1 MLVQTPQPTPASRDR
16 RQQRSLVRTS
26 RPRFSER
33 LSSRGRAGGVILAA
47 TRLLGLAAGAALI
60 AASTSTSAF
69 ASVRHASSPAK
80 HRPARIFA
88 ASAFGLPASK
98 QCVGGRA
105 LTLQVR
111 TLADVTW
118 IGATVKVNGKRFKTI
133 KRSQITRP
141 VKLTRLP
148 TGTFVLSITAKT
160 SDGRSVTT
168 TRTYHTCAMKH
179 VKPSVISPGGYNG
192 NGPSFYVSADGKQV
206 QDVTLYAGLDN
217 LGCTPGGRF
226 QDSTFDIPSIAIAP
240 GGSFTGT
247 ATQTGVVD
255 NSPATYTYT
264 VSGHFRGTT
273 ATGTW
278 RDEIT
283 YNNGA
288 AYSCTSNTQS
298 WSATRSAQ
306 GTQTASPSPPGS
318 YAGNG
323 PSFYVS
329 ADGKQVQDVTLYAGL
344 DNLGCTPGG
353 RFQDST
359 FNIPSIAIAADG
371 SFTGTATQTGVIDN
385 SPATFTYTFSG
396 HFHGTDASGDERA
409 AGTWR
414 ENITYNNGTACT
426 SNTNPW
432 SATRSAQGTQ
442 IASPPQP
449 GSYAGSGSSFSVS
462 PDSAQLQDVTLY
474 AGLDNLGC
482 TPSGRFQDSTFN
494 IPSMAIA
501 ADGSFAGTATQTGVE
516 DGSPATF
523 TYTFSGH
530 FHGTDA
536 SGDERAAGTWRENIT
551 YNRGTAYTC
560 TSNTNPWSATRSGS

>member
-1 MLVQTPQPTPASRDR
+1 
-16 RQQRSLVRTS
+16 
-26 RPRFSER
+26 
-33 LSSRGRAGGVILAA
+33 
-47 TRLLGLAAGAALI
+47 
-60 AASTSTSAF
+60 
-69 ASVRHASSPAK
+69 
-80 HRPARIFA
+80 
-88 ASAFGLPASK
+88 
-98 QCVGGRA
+98 VGGRA

-226 QDSTFDIPSIAIAP
+226 QDSTFD
-240 GGSFTGT
+240 
-247 ATQTGVVD
+247 
-255 NSPATYTYT
+255 
-264 VSGHFRGTT
+264 
-273 ATGTW
+273 
-278 RDEIT
+278 
-283 YNNGA
+283 
-288 AYSCTSNTQS
+288 
-298 WSATRSAQ
+298 
-306 GTQTASPSPPGS
+306 
-318 YAGNG
+318 
-323 PSFYVS
+323 
-329 ADGKQVQDVTLYAGL
+329 
-344 DNLGCTPGG
+344 
-353 RFQDST
+353 
-359 FNIPSIAIAADG
+359 IPSIAIAADG

-551 YNRGTAYTC
+551 YNSGTAYTC